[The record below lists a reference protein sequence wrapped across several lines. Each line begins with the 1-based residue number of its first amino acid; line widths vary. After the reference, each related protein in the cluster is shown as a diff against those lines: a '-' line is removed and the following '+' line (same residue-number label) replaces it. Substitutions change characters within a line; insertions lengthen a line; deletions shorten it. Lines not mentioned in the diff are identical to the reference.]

1 MTFCF
6 YLRTY
11 EDYRKFENF
20 MKNGKQKF
28 GENWIFSTMEQKPSY
43 MKQDFIEEEDD
54 DDEDFE
60 SLLPLKPVNK
70 INFPKSHQVK
80 SSQSQEK
87 FQ

>member
-1 MTFCF
+1 
-6 YLRTY
+6 
-11 EDYRKFENF
+11 
-20 MKNGKQKF
+20 
-28 GENWIFSTMEQKPSY
+28 

>member
-1 MTFCF
+1 MT
-6 YLRTY
+6 
-11 EDYRKFENF
+11 E
-20 MKNGKQKF
+20 KNKEKKVVLYDEF
-28 GENWIFSTMEQKPSY
+28 RN
-43 MKQDFIEEEDD
+43 